1 MLMYF
6 NSVEDWH
13 IAPTIAKNKLM
24 PVIVLEWIFKRMQR
38 QVIQKEIFL
47 VIYDKYSLS

>member
-1 MLMYF
+1 MYF

-13 IAPTIAKNKLM
+13 IAPTSAKNKLM
-24 PVIVLEWIFKRMQR
+24 PVIVLEWIFKQMQR
-38 QVIQKEIFL
+38 RVIQKEIFL